1 MMLGTFQTE
10 VNQVKAV
17 INGDLFFNS
26 EINTLTISGRDYIL
40 GENESRLLHFFILN
54 PHRSISRDELYDY
67 VWKARGFEV
76 DDSSLTQAVST
87 LRKNLRDSARSPK
100 CIRTEPK
107 IGYRFI
113 ADVTIVEP
121 EATSPAED
129 DAGQPSSDVIAPPM
143 SDQPLATN
151 PTQQNDSGVTPPA
164 PEYQTAPGTAEASTI
179 AGNNKFARLSFL
191 SLITLLLLISALISM
206 NVNNSRYVLFYL
218 LDLLQ

>member
-1 MMLGTFQTE
+1 MMLGTFQTK
-10 VNQVKAV
+10 VSQVKAI
-17 INGDLFFNS
+17 INGQLVFKS
-26 EINTLTISGRDYIL
+26 EINTLTIAGQDYIL

-121 EATSPAED
+121 DVRSLAED
-129 DAGQPSSDVIAPPM
+129 DAGQPLSEVVAPQM
-143 SDQPLATN
+143 SAQPRVTKPAL
-151 PTQQNDSGVTPPA
+151 QNNSGATPPA
-164 PEYQTAPGTAEASTI
+164 PECQITLGTAEAATI
-179 AGNNKFARLSFL
+179 AANNKVTRLFFL
-191 SLITLLLLISALISM
+191 SLITLLLLISTLISM